1 MNCLKPKLKKR
12 KVDFEDF
19 SSGQQQQQQQ
29 PQQQQQQD
37 PQQQQQQDSAG
48 KKCLRP
54 HIFDG
59 MNAWRKM
66 PTTNKKTSIKK

>member
-19 SSGQQQQQQQ
+19 SSGQQ
-29 PQQQQQQD
+29 QQQQQQD